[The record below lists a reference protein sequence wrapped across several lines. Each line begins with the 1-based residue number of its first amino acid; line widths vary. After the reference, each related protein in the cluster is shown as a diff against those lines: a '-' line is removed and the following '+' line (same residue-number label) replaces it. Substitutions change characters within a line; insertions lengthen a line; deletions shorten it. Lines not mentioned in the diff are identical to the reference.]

1 MTINTLVKLALTASV
16 AFTLS
21 ACENKPGRP
30 YGKRKNAAT
39 PAPNPAPKVQ
49 LLDECPAAE
58 GSWMLSGGTS
68 VFFGREEGFL
78 TLQHPD
84 LTEVL
89 VFDGKARKIKQTVT
103 GVTPE
108 VTASCKNKNIFI
120 TYKFESKTVAQM
132 WTVDL
137 EKDSIGIT
145 IMNGLTREDMTGSR
159 VYSKPADP
167 QGANA
172 PAGE

>member
-16 AFTLS
+16 AIAMS
-21 ACENKPGRP
+21 ACESKQGRP
-30 YGKRKNAAT
+30 FGKRKS
-39 PAPNPAPKVQ
+39 PAKPQNEAPKVQ

-58 GSWMLSGGTS
+58 GTWMLSGGTS
-68 VFFGREEGFL
+68 VFFDRQEGFL

-84 LTEVL
+84 LTEAL
-89 VFDGKARKIKQTVT
+89 VFDGKARRIKQTVT

-108 VTASCKNKNIFI
+108 VTATCKKKIIYI

-159 VYSKPADP
+159 VYSKPSPTQDGGQP
-167 QGANA
+167 G
-172 PAGE
+172 GV